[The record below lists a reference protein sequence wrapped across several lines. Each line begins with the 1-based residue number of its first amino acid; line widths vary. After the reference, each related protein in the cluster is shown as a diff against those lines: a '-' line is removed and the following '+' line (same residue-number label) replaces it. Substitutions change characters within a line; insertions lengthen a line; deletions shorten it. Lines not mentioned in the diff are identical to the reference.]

1 MSIGSAGWSEERPS
15 VNFMAITEGRPMF
28 LKVVDFIGEPKD
40 KYFFA
45 NLMKQVINEVG
56 DQNMV
61 HVITDNTPSC

>member
-1 MSIGSAGWSEERPS
+1 MT
-15 VNFMAITEGRPMF
+15 ITEGRPMF